1 MHSHRLKVF
10 TLLNHFLSERVSIK
24 SPTSTNMPP
33 MQADK
38 MKPKLDVVVVSIY
51 AAMGIVDCGSD

>member
-1 MHSHRLKVF
+1 
-10 TLLNHFLSERVSIK
+10 
-24 SPTSTNMPP
+24 MPP

-51 AAMGIVDCGSD
+51 AAMGIVDCGSDWNSDSLPISDW